1 MQAVLCVPP
10 PHSPPNDD
18 IVHKLPP
25 VSIFEESSFVCLLPV
40 YLIVIFLRRSNLR
53 WFTWC
58 RTRRKAKKGSVTR
71 RFIKQQQQQTTKPK
85 KTTPTTNKTFELGG
99 KNWWP
104 SDFLDSMDKWFWICG
119 SGEEPPKSTHRPWR
133 RAQLL
138 QSYYKLLCQKEM
150 GIPDHLTCLLRNLY
164 AGQETS

>member
-71 RFIKQQQQQTTKPK
+71 RFIKQQQQTTKPK